1 MKKKCKI
8 IQKIVFIIL
17 LSLAIPSLYIVGVIR
32 DKNYTCIN
40 NKCITFVEYRT
51 GGMDDVFF
59 RIYFQKVFLEVF
71 LSKDT
76 IYVDLP
82 KTETAYLFKELRD
95 GKFIV
100 YGEPFKIN
108 GNIDNRIIFKNQYS
122 REIYDYRNSSKKE
135 RTFYF
140 IDELSCGFT
149 F

>member
-1 MKKKCKI
+1 MRKICKI
-8 IQKIVFIIL
+8 IQKIVFLIL
-17 LSLAIPSLYIVGVIR
+17 LSLAIPSLYVVGVIR

-71 LSKDT
+71 LSKNT

-82 KTETAYLFKELRD
+82 KTETAYLFKELKNGR
-95 GKFIV
+95 FIV

-108 GNIDNRIIFKNQYS
+108 GSIEDRVIFKNQYS
-122 REIYDYRNSSKKE
+122 KEIYDYRNKSKE
-135 RTFYF
+135 GRTFYF
-140 IDELSCGFT
+140 IDELSGGFT